1 VNVSRRWLEAF
12 LRRPLEAGDV
22 ARRLAALGAAVD
34 VIEPLHPGLEQ
45 VVVALVREVRP
56 HPNADRLRLCD
67 VDDGSGT
74 MRHVVCGAP
83 NVTAGRK
90 YPFAPVGSTLPGG
103 LTLEKRKI
111 RGEVSEGMLCS
122 ARELGLGQEHDGIL
136 ELTTEAAPGTAF
148 LEAVPVADERL
159 VVDVTP
165 NRPDLLGHKGV
176 ARELAF
182 SFGTTFRL
190 PTVPGSAGPDMPS
203 PVRSGAE
210 AVTGGVRVAI
220 EDVEGCPRFLGAVL
234 RGVRVGASPAWLRDR
249 VESIGMRSINNVVD
263 ATNCVMF
270 ELNQPMH
277 AYDVARL
284 AGPAVVARRARAG
297 ERLVTLD
304 GADRALDASMTVIA
318 DAAAAIGVAG
328 VMGGAHS
335 EVAADTTDLFL
346 ECAWFAPRGIRA
358 TRRTLGLGS
367 EASYRFERGVDL
379 WNGPEALRR
388 AVELIQA
395 TAGGTLD
402 GTPVDLFPQVT
413 HPPRIFL
420 RPARVTRV
428 LGVEVP
434 WDAIERYLVAI
445 GATVVSKPDD
455 GRIAVDVPGWR
466 PDLVAEID
474 LIEEIARL
482 HGYDNFP
489 TELRPFRVGELA
501 SAPSE
506 AADAA
511 VRRGLVAEGLFEVQT
526 IPLGPADGPDSVRL
540 LNPLSAEESFL
551 RTRLLPGLVRRVQAN
566 WAVPTRDI
574 RLFEVGTVFR
584 RGGVGEPPVE
594 EHRVAGVVTGAREP
608 AHWSSASKP
617 PDVDLWDVRA
627 LLEAAAAL
635 AHPAAVVQVE
645 GGDWVARAPDGRD
658 VGRAGSIRGDAPPW
672 AGALFGFE
680 VLIDPAPRA
689 TPAFREL
696 PVTPAIAR
704 DVALL
709 VPAGV
714 LGVALLEAIRKSAGR
729 LLEAVDI
736 LDEYR
741 GSGLPAGSRSL
752 TFRLRYRAPDRTL
765 RDQEVDASVAKVLTA
780 LREQHGIELRAS

>member
-12 LRRPLEAGDV
+12 LRRPLDPEDV

-34 VIEPLHPGLEQ
+34 AVEPLHPGLDQ

-74 MRHVVCGAP
+74 LRHVVCGAP
-83 NVTAGRK
+83 NVTAGRR

-111 RGEVSEGMLCS
+111 RGETSEGMLCS

-136 ELTTEAAPGTAF
+136 ELATEAAPGTPF
-148 LEAVPVADERL
+148 LQAVPVADERL
-159 VVDVTP
+159 IVDVTP

-190 PTVPGSAGPDMPS
+190 PAVPGSAGPDMPS
-203 PVRSGAE
+203 PVRSAAE
-210 AVTGGVRVAI
+210 GLTGGVRVAI
-220 EDVEGCPRFLGAVL
+220 EDAEGCPRFLGAVL
-234 RGVRVGASPAWLRDR
+234 RGVHVGPSPAWLRER

-263 ATNCVMF
+263 ATNCVML

-277 AYDVARL
+277 AYDVTRL
-284 AGPAVVARRARAG
+284 SGPAVIARRARAG

-304 GADRALDASMTVIA
+304 GADRPLDGSMTVIA
-318 DAAAAIGVAG
+318 DAKSAIGVAG

-335 EVAADTTDLFL
+335 EVSADTTDLFL

-358 TRRTLGLGS
+358 TRRALGLSS

-379 WNGPEALRR
+379 WNGPEVLRR
-388 AVELIQA
+388 CVEIIQA

-402 GTPVDLFPQVT
+402 GAPVDLFPRVT

-420 RPARVTRV
+420 RPARVAQV

-506 AADAA
+506 AVDGA
-511 VRRGLVAEGLFEVQT
+511 VRRGLVAQGLFEVQT
-526 IPLGPADGPDSVRL
+526 IPLGAADGPESVRL
-540 LNPLSAEESFL
+540 LNPLSEEEAFL
-551 RTRLLPGLVRRVQAN
+551 RSRLLPGLIRRMEAN
-566 WAVPTRDI
+566 WAVHTRDV
-574 RLFEVGTVFR
+574 RLFEIGTVFR
-584 RGGVGEPPVE
+584 RAGAGDPPIE
-594 EHRVAGVVTGAREP
+594 DHRVAGVITGAREP
-608 AHWSSASKP
+608 AHWSTASKP
-617 PDVDLWDVRA
+617 PDVDLWDLRA
-627 LLEAAAAL
+627 LLDAAL
-635 AHPAAVVQVE
+635 ALAQPGAVVQVE
-645 GGDWVARAPDGRD
+645 GVDWVARAADGRE
-658 VGRAGSIRGDAPPW
+658 VGRAGPATADAPPW
-672 AGALFGFE
+672 AGAPFGFE
-680 VLIDPAPRA
+680 VVIDSAPRGAPSFRPLPANPAA
-689 TPAFREL
+689 TRD
-696 PVTPAIAR
+696 IAL
-704 DVALL
+704 V

-714 LGVALLEAIRKSAGR
+714 SGAALGEVIAKTAGR
-729 LLEAVDI
+729 LLEAVDV

-741 GSGLPAGSRSL
+741 GSGLPPGHRSL

-765 RDQEVDASVAKVLTA
+765 RDQEVDASVARVITA